1 MTERIAVD
9 SPSPNARI
17 TGVVYLLYFVTAIF
31 AVVLVGGIV
40 ITGDAAKTASNILAH
55 ETLFR
60 AGFAI
65 GLVGTALYVAVT
77 ALFYRLF
84 KPVDKTVAL
93 LAAFLSLVG
102 CAVQAA
108 GSLFQIAPT
117 IILAG
122 DRYLGA
128 FSAEQLQSLSLLSL
142 NLSVQS
148 GYINIVFFGFFDLLI
163 GYLVF
168 KSTFL
173 PRVLGLF
180 MAVAGLGWLTFLS
193 PSLGLGLSPFVDIV
207 GFVAEM
213 LLMLWLLVK
222 GVDVPRWRE
231 QAALNTPSL

>member
-1 MTERIAVD
+1 
-9 SPSPNARI
+9 
-17 TGVVYLLYFVTAIF
+17 
-31 AVVLVGGIV
+31 
-40 ITGDAAKTASNILAH
+40 
-55 ETLFR
+55 
-60 AGFAI
+60 
-65 GLVGTALYVAVT
+65 VT